1 MVDAKK
7 SDILLDD
14 SLRLIRIR
22 GQPIHCNENLLVID
36 WLERGF
42 LRLYE
47 YTGGSI
53 YISNDT
59 FEMDGY
65 SNVAMVAE
73 LIVSLRPERK
83 EVKIERIFSE
93 FGYEYENLM
102 KSQLTYFA
110 DFYGYSI
117 VLLDLIKRK
126 RCA

>member
-1 MVDAKK
+1 M
-7 SDILLDD
+7 
-14 SLRLIRIR
+14 
-22 GQPIHCNENLLVID
+22 
-36 WLERGF
+36 
-42 LRLYE
+42 
-47 YTGGSI
+47 GGSI

-59 FEMDGY
+59 SEMDGY

-93 FGYEYENLM
+93 FGFEYEDLM
-102 KSQLTYFA
+102 KSQLRHFA

-117 VLLDLIKRK
+117 VLLDLTKKK

>member
-1 MVDAKK
+1 MVDTKK
-7 SDILLDD
+7 SNILMDD

-22 GQPIHCNENLLVID
+22 GQPIHCDENLLVID

-47 YTGGSI
+47 YMGGSI

-59 FEMDGY
+59 SEMDGY

-83 EVKIERIFSE
+83 EVKIERIFCE
-93 FGYEYENLM
+93 FGFEYEDLL
-102 KSQLTYFA
+102 KSQLRHFA
-110 DFYGYSI
+110 DFYGYYI
-117 VLLDLIKRK
+117 VLLDLTKKK